1 MTSTRMLLLWL
12 KQFFKV
18 APSEPL
24 PVHPRTDHPQR
35 HVVGDCVAAHVC
47 VVSGRGVVSS
57 LTIGSLC
64 SGYGGLD
71 LAVEDFFDAKT
82 AWFSE
87 FEAGPSRILEH
98 HWPDVPNLG
107 DMTQIDWATVPKVDI
122 IAGGTPCQDLS
133 GAGKRQGMSEGTRS
147 NLWVQ
152 MREAIATIKPSI
164 VVWENVRGAYSARAD
179 SEVESEPRLLG
190 DPGNGEPFLR
200 ALGRVLGDLS
210 ELGFDA
216 EVVPV
221 RASDVG
227 APHARFRVF
236 VIAIAAGVG
245 HEWAGAARGWRD
257 GLTDSGGFPAGNV
270 RTFPTP
276 RASDGEH
283 GGPNQRGSRG
293 DLTMNSAVQMFPTPK
308 ASDGEWGTPRTS
320 GRPIERATHL
330 GTIATLM
337 PTPTTQDASN
347 TGGPSQY
354 ERNTLPLN
362 TEVTLLPTP
371 VVTDA
376 NGARNATAIRKP
388 GAAFNSGQTMTDVT
402 SVLPKLDAI
411 AEYEQLWD
419 SLEDQ
424 SPFWLTEK
432 GDDYWPAISRWA
444 SVVGRKSP
452 SPTVPDGKDGRHRLN
467 PRFTEWLMGCDDGWL
482 TDPEIWEP
490 LGWSTSKVRNAAL
503 KAGGNGV
510 VTRQAFVA
518 LTVAWPRLSDLWEVG
533 A

>member
-1 MTSTRMLLLWL
+1 
-12 KQFFKV
+12 V
-18 APSEPL
+18 APNDP
-24 PVHPRTDHPQR
+24 PRIHHPNTDCSKHCWR
-35 HVVGDCVAAHVC
+35 GC
-47 VVSGRGVVSS
+47 VVEAHLCGLSGRGVVSS

-190 DPGNGEPFLR
+190 NTGDGEPFLR

-236 VIAIAAGVG
+236 VIAYARCVLGGEGRNAASGEASGGRASANFGGSSGAHTPAALRLLPTPDASVANDGESVESWEARRQRVMLTAANGNGMGTPLTIAAQ
-245 HEWAGAARGWRD
+245 
-257 GLTDSGGFPAGNV
+257 L
-270 RTFPTP
+270 
-276 RASDGEH
+276 
-283 GGPNQRGSRG
+283 
-293 DLTMNSAVQMFPTPK
+293 FPTPK

-320 GRPIERATHL
+320 GRPIERSTHL
-330 GTIATLM
+330 GTI
-337 PTPTTQDASN
+337 S
-347 TGGPSQY
+347 
-354 ERNTLPLN
+354 
-362 TEVTLLPTP
+362 TLLPTP
-371 VVTDA
+371 RAHDFE
-376 NGARNATAIRKP
+376 ATMGSP
-388 GAAFNSGQTMTDVT
+388 GAARHVEAGNGSLVEVIGARPFPRHATE
-402 SVLPKLDAI
+402 SVV
-411 AEYEQLWD
+411 EYEHLWD
-419 SLEDQ
+419 SLDDQ

-444 SVVGRKSP
+444 QVLGRKSP

-482 TDPEIWEP
+482 TDPAIWET
-490 LGWSTSKVRNAAL
+490 LGWSKSKVRNAAL

-518 LTVAWPRLSDLWEVG
+518 LAVAWPRLSDLWEV